1 LPRSGAREAQGA
13 FAFSWL
19 TKPFESRKIGRCKID
34 LCFPFSHHEQNKNI
48 AAIFRKGLSVDGAA
62 TGESAVGFRSVRV
75 QKEWAML
82 KLIES
87 SYASFF
93 PKEMDAMFR
102 NRAEI
107 FSDRLGWEVVVKDG
121 YERDAFDDAN
131 PLYLVSVDPDTEE
144 YWGSLRL
151 LPTTGPNMLR
161 DVFPQLVDGDYLES
175 ATIWESSRICAAAV
189 TGQPE
194 RSRSR
199 VNSVLSELILGIGE
213 VAVAAG
219 LTQIVSVFDAR
230 IFRVLKAAGCN
241 PQVIGTPQR
250 IGGVMCYAGL
260 FDTGEAPLQAFR
272 AVAGVQ
278 HSVLAPGAREIAFA

>member
-1 LPRSGAREAQGA
+1 
-13 FAFSWL
+13 
-19 TKPFESRKIGRCKID
+19 
-34 LCFPFSHHEQNKNI
+34 
-48 AAIFRKGLSVDGAA
+48 
-62 TGESAVGFRSVRV
+62 
-75 QKEWAML
+75 ML
-82 KLIES
+82 KLIEG

-93 PKEMDAMFR
+93 PKEIDAMFR
-102 NRAEI
+102 NRAET
-107 FSDRLGWEVVVKDG
+107 FSDRLGWEVVVRDG
-121 YERDAFDDAN
+121 YERDVFDDAN

-161 DVFPQLVDGDYLES
+161 DVFPQLLDGDYIES

-189 TGQPE
+189 AGQPE

-199 VNSVLSELILGIGE
+199 VNYVLSELILGIGE

-260 FDTGEAPLQAFR
+260 FDTGEGAA
-272 AVAGVQ
+272 AGVSRGRGNPALSSCSRRQ
-278 HSVLAPGAREIAFA
+278 RNCVRLKKRRPGGCGPIGRHRPEMGFVAVLLFLLHNP